1 MVNISGPLRIQ
12 VRDALEGVGSKLT
25 SFGSP
30 ERTISNDNMS
40 ITERCESPGT
50 PKSMDFPLVLS
61 VSDSNLSVLP
71 QPQPQPIDAAFE
83 ALIEAFRL
91 VQKALYDLMNNDS
104 FPRYKES
111 EFYNKLEHWTKTPS
125 KKETPPPSKDKE
137 HKGSKG
143 STGSKG
149 SKETRGGSPEAA
161 LINDNSHDNKFT
173 SSIHPIEQEP
183 ELFTSSSG
191 NDIDLTIHEE
201 MEVQ

>member
-12 VRDALEGVGSKLT
+12 VRDALESVGSKLS

-30 ERTISNDNMS
+30 ERTLSNDNIS

-111 EFYNKLEHWTKTPS
+111 EFCNKLEHWTKTPS

-137 HKGSKG
+137 NKDSKGSKG
-143 STGSKG
+143 SKG
-149 SKETRGGSPEAA
+149 SKTRGGSPEAA
-161 LINDNSHDNKFT
+161 LINDNSHNNKFT